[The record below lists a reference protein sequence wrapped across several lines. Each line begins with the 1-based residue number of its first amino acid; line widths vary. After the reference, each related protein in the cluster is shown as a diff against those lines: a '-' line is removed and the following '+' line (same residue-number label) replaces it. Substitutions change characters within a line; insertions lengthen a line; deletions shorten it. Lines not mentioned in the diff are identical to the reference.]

1 MRRSRRPH
9 QRSIPSRGLPRE
21 RRHALVART
30 VSMHR
35 ALSPRDL
42 FSVLAVPP
50 PSGQALHL
58 EGRGA
63 QRVDPSVESLEE
75 IPPVLV

>member
-1 MRRSRRPH
+1 
-9 QRSIPSRGLPRE
+9 
-21 RRHALVART
+21 
-30 VSMHR
+30 MHR